1 MSKIIKLNERE
12 NEKSKEKEE
21 VVENIKSDIE
31 DFLAFVE
38 KKFDDSLFSTIFT
51 MGFSCGL
58 AFLMEDDIDKLQKT
72 INELKEDIGKDIE
85 VINNTID
92 NLTNETDYD
101 TDNSL
106 I

>member
-1 MSKIIKLNERE
+1 
-12 NEKSKEKEE
+12 
-21 VVENIKSDIE
+21 
-31 DFLAFVE
+31 
-38 KKFDDSLFSTIFT
+38 

>member
-38 KKFDDSLFSTIFT
+38 KNLMIVFFQLF
-51 MGFSCGL
+51 L
-58 AFLMEDDIDKLQKT
+58 QWDFL
-72 INELKEDIGKDIE
+72 
-85 VINNTID
+85 VV
-92 NLTNETDYD
+92 
-101 TDNSL
+101 
-106 I
+106 